1 MSALVRVSAGA
12 ETVNMFG
19 RLEKVYES
27 TKRQPTYRR
36 GIGDVSHKAFQ
47 RWRVPVGISRARRSD
62 YPYDGPV
69 VIPKE
74 FRGLFHGH
82 VASIFALG
90 LVVLPLC
97 PETKGQPLPA

>member
-1 MSALVRVSAGA
+1 VTSAIKLFRDGGSSSALA
-12 ETVNMFG
+12 
-19 RLEKVYES
+19 
-27 TKRQPTYRR
+27 
-36 GIGDVSHKAFQ
+36 
-47 RWRVPVGISRARRSD
+47 VPRRSD

-74 FRGLFHGH
+74 FRGLVHGH

>member
-1 MSALVRVSAGA
+1 MSRRSGNQRTGGVSVTSAIMLFRDGGSSSALAV
-12 ETVNMFG
+12 
-19 RLEKVYES
+19 
-27 TKRQPTYRR
+27 PR
-36 GIGDVSHKAFQ
+36 GSY
-47 RWRVPVGISRARRSD
+47 

-82 VASIFALG
+82 VASIFVVG
-90 LVVLPLC
+90 LVVLPLS